1 MDPYRILGVARDCTR
16 DDVKAAFR
24 AKVWNAHPDRGGDEQ
39 AFIELCAAYKR
50 LLKIV
55 PSTRRGRKEPAEVAV
70 GDAPDTPEETPRSS
84 RALFCRKSS
93 TAMRG
98 IKELWGDITR
108 LNYAAGILVFVALIL
123 WGLLVCVA
131 LLPEPKPEAPD
142 AEQFRAELA
151 KRREYLK
158 SLKDKPTSQR

>member
-1 MDPYRILGVARDCTR
+1 MLRLQ
-16 DDVKAAFR
+16 AA
-24 AKVWNAHPDRGGDEQ
+24 AQDRPFHS
-39 AFIELCAAYKR
+39 AW
-50 LLKIV
+50 
-55 PSTRRGRKEPAEVAV
+55 TKEPAEVAV

-158 SLKDKPTSQR
+158 SLKDKPTSRASRSPEPPPHLDQDLPLR